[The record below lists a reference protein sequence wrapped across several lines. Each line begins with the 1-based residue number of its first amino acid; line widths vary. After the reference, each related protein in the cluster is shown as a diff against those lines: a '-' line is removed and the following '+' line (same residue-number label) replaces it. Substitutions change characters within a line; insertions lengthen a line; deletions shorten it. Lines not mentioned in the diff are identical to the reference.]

1 MKRLSLEQRL
11 ALILAAMLLLMGV
24 PGWSQ
29 TTTVSGKLQTYN
41 PLVAPNALGNYVEFQ
56 LTNCGNNTPVIG
68 GSAVLL
74 NKAIDFY
81 PDTTGALTAASNG
94 GITPTLYGNDVI
106 NCGGAFTSRY
116 SVRYFVGGI
125 AQGPAKFYFVTS
137 TAPFNLT
144 TATPINLQPPLNPP
158 YPNLTTCAPGS
169 YTNGLNKDLSVKC
182 LNLPSGA
189 SNAVVTNPTATQE
202 IGNQPLVLDG
212 PISGV
217 SAAFKSTNGLVNA
230 TLFPGGDFGAQVNA
244 AMASCSDILPC
255 HVVIPPGVYSYATPV
270 LLPRRTQGLEVTCDR
285 NATLTYTGTG
295 DAFGTQPQVFGGTN
309 LAQTI
314 LDGGC
319 ALIGTSAA
327 NSGVHFRP
335 GQGFTLR
342 DWQISGFTAGD
353 GIWVDGVNVAEIS
366 GTTSKGNLNGI
377 HITGNMCNGANQCM
391 WDRSAPGTWVNS
403 GVSGVSGFAPNAI
416 SGHNNKWIGN
426 AHWGILGG
434 DIVGGSVSQ
443 AFNNSFVDN
452 DLEGNGTAGAPYG
465 AALFGFSRATT
476 FERNYLEGN
485 PNGIFLGCVGGTPA
499 GVVAPTGYT
508 AQFCGTA
515 DKAVVSKNFLNDVTT
530 ASEVNLEFANS
541 PSVTDNA
548 LNGAAD
554 CLVDNNVS
562 AGNISIHGNQVYGG
576 GAMTCQNGTPGG
588 TLVNYRF
595 EGDST
600 IPGQH
605 FFGTTQVDGTFSTG
619 TLTKL
624 NTGQSTMPVGG
635 VIILQIGSINVWQGS
650 TPPAG
655 SCGASGNIW
664 FTNTD
669 MYICSGTWRLVTHS

>member
-1 MKRLSLEQRL
+1 MKRCLWLLIVAGFQLSLPVL
-11 ALILAAMLLLMGV
+11 AQSVMV
-24 PGWSQ
+24 Q
-29 TTTVSGKLQTYN
+29 GKIQTYN
-41 PLVAPNALGNYVEFQ
+41 PLIAPNALGNYVEFQ
-56 LTNCGNNTPVIG
+56 LTNCGNNTPTVSGTAILM
-68 GSAVLL
+68 SKAV
-74 NKAIDFY
+74 DFF
-81 PDTTGALTAASNG
+81 PDATGALTAASNG
-94 GITPTLYGNDVI
+94 GIQPTLYGNDVI

-116 SVRYFVGGI
+116 SVRYFVGGVP
-125 AQGPAKFYFVTS
+125 QGPAKFYFVPSTS
-137 TAPFNLT
+137 SFNLT

-217 SAAFKSTNGLVNA
+217 TASFKNTNGSVNA
-230 TLFPGGDFGAQVNA
+230 ALFPGSDIGVQVNA
-244 AMASCSDILPC
+244 ATASCSDAAPC
-255 HVVIPPGVYSYATPV
+255 HVFIPPGVYSFATPV
-270 LLPRRTQGLEVTCDR
+270 LLPRRNQGLQLTCDR

-295 DAFGTQPQVFGGTN
+295 DAFGTQPQVNGFN
-309 LAQTI
+309 HAQTL

-319 ALIGTSAA
+319 ALIGSSAA
-327 NSGVHFRP
+327 NSGVHIRA

-353 GIWVDGVNVAEIS
+353 GIWVDGANVVS
-366 GTTSKGNLNGI
+366 LVGNTSTGNLNGL
-377 HITGNMCNGANQCM
+377 HVTGNQCNASNQCM
-391 WDRSAPGTWVNS
+391 WDRSAPGTWVNAGIS
-403 GVSGVSGFAPNAI
+403 GSSGFAANAVKAYM
-416 SGHNNKWIGN
+416 NKFIGN
-426 AHWGILGG
+426 SHWGILEG

-443 AFNNSFVDN
+443 AFSNSYIDN
-452 DLEGNGTAGAPYG
+452 DLEANGTAGAPYG
-465 AALFGFSRATT
+465 SALSGFTRGTT
-476 FERNYLEGN
+476 YERNYLEGS
-485 PNGIFLGCVGGTPA
+485 PAGIVLGCVGGTPA

-515 DKAVVSKNFLNDVTT
+515 DKANVTQNFLNDVSS
-530 ASEVNLEFANS
+530 ASEVVLEFANS
-541 PSVTDNA
+541 PTVDNNES
-548 LNGAAD
+548 NGAAA

-562 AGNISIHGNQVYGG
+562 AGNISIHGNQVFGG